1 MPNTLTKA
9 TLTQTA
15 VWGGGFPRTTGANGK
30 WLCIPTGHMQ
40 AYLSM
45 GTDVA
50 APDDAY
56 NPSTT
61 ADDLGVV
68 IWNATS
74 TITVRKCRI
83 WYAQGGSV
91 NTTHALC
98 LMRYD
103 IDANGTL
110 SLGAEVAGPDT
121 DAGSDDYTT
130 LAFTDL
136 TMTTDNTITSS
147 QVLIGMVYCI
157 DGINNPMTGKC
168 VIEYTM

>member
-1 MPNTLTKA
+1 MPNTLTRA
-9 TLTQTA
+9 NRHTA
-15 VWGGGFPRTTGANGK
+15 VWGGGFSRTTAADGK

-40 AYLSM
+40 AFLSL
-45 GTDVA
+45 GTNVG
-50 APDDAY
+50 APDTSY

-68 IWNATS
+68 IWNAVS

-83 WYAQGGSV
+83 WYAQGGST

-103 IDANGTL
+103 IDANG
-110 SLGAEVAGPDT
+110 SLTNGAEVAGPDI
-121 DAGSDDYTT
+121 DSGSDDYTT

-136 TMTTDNTITSS
+136 TMTTDNVITSS
-147 QVLIGMVYCI
+147 QVLSAMVFCI
-157 DGINNPMTGKC
+157 DDMNNPFTAKC
-168 VIEYTM
+168 IIEYTM

>member
-1 MPNTLTKA
+1 MPNTLTKEIRH
-9 TLTQTA
+9 TA
-15 VWGGGFPRTTGANGK
+15 LWGGGFPRTTGANGK
-30 WLCIPTGHMQ
+30 WLCMPTGHMQ
-40 AYLSM
+40 VYLSM
-45 GTDVA
+45 GTSVG
-50 APDDAY
+50 APDTSY
-56 NPSTT
+56 NPGST

-68 IWNATS
+68 IWNAPS

-83 WYAQGGSV
+83 WYAQGAST

-110 SLGAEVAGPDT
+110 SNGAEVAGPDT
-121 DAGSDDYTT
+121 DSGSDDYTT

-136 TMTTDNTITSS
+136 TMTIDNTITSS
-147 QVLIGMVYCI
+147 QVLIAMIFCI
-157 DGINNPMTGKC
+157 DGINAAMTGKC